1 MDLVVELLVSSFPIL
16 LLIGV
21 WIYFVRSM
29 AKKGNPQEKLIECY
43 ERDLVF
49 QERIACALEKI
60 AERTE

>member
-1 MDLVVELLVSSFPIL
+1 MDIFTQLLISSFPIL

-29 AKKGNPQEKLIECY
+29 GKKGNPQEKLIECY

-60 AERTE
+60 AERH